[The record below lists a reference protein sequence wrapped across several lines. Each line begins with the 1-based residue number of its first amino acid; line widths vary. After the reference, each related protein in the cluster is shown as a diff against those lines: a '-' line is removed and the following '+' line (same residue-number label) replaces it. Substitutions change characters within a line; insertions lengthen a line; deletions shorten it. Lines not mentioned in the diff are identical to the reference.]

1 MWNLPQFDERSGEP
15 IYRQLYEH
23 LRAEII
29 AGRLAKGSRIPAMRD
44 LSAQLN
50 LNRATVASA
59 YELLEREGLIQTRAN
74 RGSFVAGAEPGSGE
88 TFFAGRIAGDSL
100 TEASLPP
107 MPEDCVNFTSAR
119 PAGEL
124 FPLEEFRAVC
134 AEVIGSGEV
143 ERILQLGAPQGYGP
157 LRRRLLEDAAKRGEA
172 GADDEVMVTNGCQ
185 QGFDLLQRVLTQPG
199 DAVAV
204 EDPIYPGLKSV
215 FQQAG
220 VRVLGVRVGPEG
232 MDVEAFEALA
242 KREKLR
248 LVAVTPNF
256 QNPTGATMPEAA
268 RRRLLEAAKAAGVP
282 VVENDVY
289 GALRYSGE
297 PVKSLKQMDDAGIVI
312 RLNSFSKIAFP
323 GLRVGWVT
331 GRRELIAA
339 MSARKQITDLH
350 SDQLSQAV
358 LLRFM
363 ESGRLEAHVGRMVE
377 TGRQRLEAAMK
388 ALKAWMPAG
397 TRVMKPEGGMNL
409 WVSLPE
415 PLDASALLERAF
427 AGGAAY
433 LPARYFAVT
442 LVDTG
447 GLRLSFAHL
456 AEDRIEEGIG
466 RLGIVLEDE
475 LARARAAWREDKS
488 PVIV

>member
-1 MWNLPQFDERSGEP
+1 MFSLPQFNERSGEP

-23 LRAEII
+23 IRAEII
-29 AGRLAKGSRIPAMRD
+29 SGRLAKGSRIPPTRE
-44 LSAQLN
+44 LSAQLG
-50 LNRATVASA
+50 LNRTTVAAA
-59 YELLEREGLIQTRAN
+59 YDLLDKEGLIQGRAG
-74 RGSFVAGAEPGSGE
+74 RGSFVAGGEPGSGE
-88 TFFAGRIAGDSL
+88 TFFTARIAGDSL

-119 PAGEL
+119 PAGDL

-157 LRRRLLEDAAKRGEA
+157 LRRHLLEDAVARGEA

-185 QGFDLLQRVLTQPG
+185 QGLDLLQRVLTQPG

-220 VRVLGVRVGPEG
+220 VRVLGVRVGAEG

-242 KREKLR
+242 RREKLR

-256 QNPTGATMPEAA
+256 QNPTGATMGETA
-268 RRRLLEAAKAAGVP
+268 RRRLLEAARTAGVP
-282 VVENDVY
+282 VLENDVY
-289 GALRYSGE
+289 GALRYAGE
-297 PVKSLKQMDDAGIVI
+297 PVKSLKQMDEAGIVI

-331 GRRELIAA
+331 GKRELIATLA
-339 MSARKQITDLH
+339 ARKQVTDLH

-377 TGRQRLEAAMK
+377 AGRKRLEAAVK
-388 ALKAWMPAG
+388 ACGTWLPAG

-409 WVSLPE
+409 WVRLPE
-415 PLDASALLERAF
+415 PLDASAMLERAF
-427 AGGAAY
+427 AGGVAY
-433 LPARYFAVT
+433 LPARYFAVAGAEA
-442 LVDTG
+442 G

-456 AEDRIEEGIG
+456 SEERIEEGIG

-475 LARARAAWREDKS
+475 LARARTAWREDKS